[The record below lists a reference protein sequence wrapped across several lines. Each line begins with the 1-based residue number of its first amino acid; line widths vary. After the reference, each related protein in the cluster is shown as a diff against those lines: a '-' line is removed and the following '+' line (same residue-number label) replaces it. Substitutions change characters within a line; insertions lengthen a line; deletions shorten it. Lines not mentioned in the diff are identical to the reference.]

1 MTSNQTEA
9 DDEATDPDL
18 DGSDAP
24 GAATTADN
32 EADEG
37 PDAPPEGHETDG
49 SDGPGDAGEPADAGG
64 LAHDDTPDATDAADD
79 EDAPHELP
87 PLAEPFD
94 VHADVGGKDAATD
107 TGDAEGDGDGDL
119 DHGEGDYDDDLDDEG
134 PSRVM
139 LVVGAVVAFVAIA
152 IVGVLIATSGD
163 GGGGGGGGGGNDS
176 TAADART
183 DVGIFGTTDQF
194 DRADSDTTLG
204 DFAPGRPWSPET
216 GTWGIDADEAY
227 LVRGGEFRN
236 HAVIGLGQGDGGAQV
251 RLDKVVTNS
260 GLVFRYVGPYNYWAV
275 VAVPDVA
282 TWNVIKVVDGDQEV
296 VGNTGQSPTADGT
309 TVGVR
314 LRGDTIEV
322 IINGRIRKTIVDDFQ
337 VDAGKV
343 GITARGPDSTDARFD
358 DFVAGLPGGVP
369 ITGGGGG
376 GGGGGNGSGSGA
388 GGSSTTTSAP

>member
-18 DGSDAP
+18 DGGDAP
-24 GAATTADN
+24 GAAATDDT

-37 PDAPPEGHETDG
+37 PDTPPDGQKADHSQDAGDTDEAG
-49 SDGPGDAGEPADAGG
+49 EAGDADE
-64 LAHDDTPDATDAADD
+64 AADD
-79 EDAPHELP
+79 EDASHELP
-87 PLAEPFD
+87 PLTETFD
-94 VHADVGGKDAATD
+94 ADADVSGKDAAPAG
-107 TGDAEGDGDGDL
+107 TGDTD
-119 DHGEGDYDDDLDDEG
+119 GEGEYDDELDDEG

-204 DFAPGRPWSPET
+204 DFAPGRPWSAEA

-227 LVRGGEFRN
+227 MVRGGEFRN

-337 VDAGKV
+337 ADAGKV

-369 ITGGGGG
+369 ITGGR
-376 GGGGGNGSGSGA
+376 GGNGSGSGA

>member
-18 DGSDAP
+18 DDGDAP
-24 GAATTADN
+24 GAAGTDDT

-37 PDAPPEGHETDG
+37 TDTPPEGHEADH
-49 SDGPGDAGEPADAGG
+49 SDEPGDSGDAGD
-64 LAHDDTPDATDAADD
+64 LAEDDTRDTTETADD
-79 EDAPHELP
+79 EDASHELP
-87 PLAEPFD
+87 PLTEPFD
-94 VHADVGGKDAATD
+94 TDADVGAKDTAPTD
-107 TGDAEGDGDGDL
+107 TGDDADGDDTDDTDDTDHAEGA
-119 DHGEGDYDDDLDDEG
+119 YDDDLDDEG

-163 GGGGGGGGGGNDS
+163 GGGGGGGGGDDS

-204 DFAPGRPWSPET
+204 DFAPGRPWSADA

-282 TWNVIKVVDGDQEV
+282 TWNVIKVIDGDQEV
-296 VGNTGQSPTADGT
+296 VGNTGQSPTTDGT

-322 IINGRIRKTIVDDFQ
+322 IINGRIRKTIVDEFQ
-337 VDAGKV
+337 ADAGKV

-369 ITGGGGG
+369 ITGGR
-376 GGGGGNGSGSGA
+376 GGNGSGSGA